1 MNRFW
6 LGVGIL
12 AVLLI
17 SSLIPGSLLIR
28 QNKALSVQLS
38 DAAQQALEENWQEAI
53 ILSEQASRQWKKH
66 RHFAAALTDHEP
78 LEEMDRMFAQLQI
91 YQHCRMKTEY
101 AALCTLL
108 SRQAEAMGESVRL
121 TWWSFW

>member
-17 SSLIPGSLLIR
+17 SCLIPGSLLIR
-28 QNKALSVQLS
+28 QNEALSVQLS

-53 ILSEQASRQWKKH
+53 RLSEQASRQWKKH
-66 RHFAAALTDHEP
+66 RRFAASLADHEP

-91 YQHCRMKTEY
+91 YQRCRMKTEY

-108 SRQAEAMGESVRL
+108 SRQAEAMGESVQL